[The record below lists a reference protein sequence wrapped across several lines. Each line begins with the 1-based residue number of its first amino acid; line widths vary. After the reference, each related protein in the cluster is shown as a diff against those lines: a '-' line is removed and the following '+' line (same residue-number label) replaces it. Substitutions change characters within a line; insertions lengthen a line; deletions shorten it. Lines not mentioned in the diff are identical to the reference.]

1 MATTRSDGELAQ
13 AKLFSRI
20 AHQLWVAGT
29 LGALFGIAAKGVPVD
44 LSTISLHPHLAYT
57 LDRGLRWGYLIWLI
71 AFFFISGAGLQR
83 ERQQHP
89 NAVDSHDFFYYCIQA
104 ILSFGAA
111 YFLGFLVPGTQF
123 TTLAYIGGN
132 FAMFGIA
139 VLAAIR
145 YPERHYQ
152 LLRSTGA
159 LCSGVGMLVA
169 FYAPASI
176 RLPVLAVLQVG
187 MFVLLWQYY
196 QKRRYSGAADAR

>member
-1 MATTRSDGELAQ
+1 MARRTEGELHQ

-29 LGALFGIAAKGVPVD
+29 LGALFGVAARNVPVD
-44 LSTISLHPHLAYT
+44 LSTISLNPQLSYT
-57 LDRGLRWGYLIWLI
+57 LDRALRWGYLVWLI

-89 NAVDSHDFFYYCIQA
+89 AAVDSHDFYYYFVQA

-123 TTLAYIGGN
+123 TTLAYASGN

-139 VLAAIR
+139 VLAAVR

-159 LCSGVGMLVA
+159 LCSGTGMLVA
-169 FYAPASI
+169 AYAPAPMV
-176 RLPVLAVLQVG
+176 LPALTALQIG
-187 MFVLLWQYY
+187 MFVLLWKYY
-196 QKRRYSGAADAR
+196 QKRRFSGAEGAR